1 MCYGAPEWFRRQW
14 LTDEQ
19 NARSSWLKRYSWKS
33 SLLLGLAEAI
43 FLEVFLAFGSGRSD
57 IPGVSSWRA
66 SLAKLCYC
74 TPHGKKKSMLPIKIH
89 PTPNKFIIPASQWT
103 SGLSLASGD
112 GQQAQPLARS
122 LSLHTYVSTNS
133 KAHSWNIVTV
143 HH

>member
-74 TPHGKKKSMLPIKIH
+74 TPHGKKNPCCQS
-89 PTPNKFIIPASQWT
+89 KFIQHQTNS
-103 SGLSLASGD
+103 S
-112 GQQAQPLARS
+112 
-122 LSLHTYVSTNS
+122 SLHHNGQVG
-133 KAHSWNIVTV
+133 
-143 HH
+143 